1 MKVLLSLLLLV
12 LPLSAQERNKE
23 LATKLLEAL
32 EFEKSI
38 IDTGDAGF
46 ATVKQS
52 LAGQNLSDKEMAEV
66 KDAFMAYMTRLAS
79 DPKLKERSIEA
90 YQKHFNDAELEE
102 LIQFYQTPLGRKV
115 KETQPGITG
124 EIMQFS
130 MKIAQDHVGPFQEA
144 LQKILERHAEK
155 EAEKEKGE

>member
-1 MKVLLSLLLLV
+1 MKTILSLLFLLA

-23 LATKLLEAL
+23 LAAKLLEAL

-38 IDTGDAGF
+38 IDTGDTGF

-66 KDAFMAYMTRLAS
+66 KDAFMAYMERLAS
-79 DPKLKERSIEA
+79 DPKLKEKSIAA
-90 YQKHFNDAELEE
+90 YQKHFTDVELEE

-115 KETQPGITG
+115 KETQPEITG

-130 MKIAQDHVGPFQEA
+130 MQIAQDHVGPFQEA
-144 LQKILERHAEK
+144 LQKILERNAQNEGK
-155 EAEKEKGE
+155 